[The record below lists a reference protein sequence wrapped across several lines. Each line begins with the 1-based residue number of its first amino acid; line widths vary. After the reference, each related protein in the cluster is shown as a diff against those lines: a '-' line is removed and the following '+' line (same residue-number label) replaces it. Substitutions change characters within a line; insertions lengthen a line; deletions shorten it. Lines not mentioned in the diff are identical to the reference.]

1 MKSSSINSVSIFLL
15 FGSLALN
22 HQIFSDTNL
31 WINSLKNKN
40 FLRFDYHTI
49 NNLLHKAKFEAAEK
63 YGDKL
68 YKFLV
73 TEDSHLKLDDY
84 IKIECIDDVPT
95 EFVKDSL
102 FIVYFHTDDDYS
114 YTLKKIKDNGGI
126 FYSLPYWSG
135 KTRYLWT
142 DKYAMQAVDNTFSF
156 GSKIS
161 HPNVDVHEIICMC
174 LNTTKNLPGD
184 YVEIG
189 VYMGGSALTALGYM
203 HYAGINRKSYFLDTF
218 NGMTYQEAQESF
230 DVLWKDTHVL
240 WGVPDTMRHVE
251 GLLQTTNQNFELIE
265 SNICRDC
272 LPESIKHI
280 AVCNIDVDLY
290 DATRAALE
298 KVAPLI
304 VKSGIIICE
313 DPTSTPPLAGALLA
327 MEEFL
332 ETEMGKKFMKILAGG
347 QYLLIKIEE

>member
-1 MKSSSINSVSIFLL
+1 MTSLHIKRFFFVLFIFSINQT
-15 FGSLALN
+15 LN
-22 HQIFSDTNL
+22 ANQH
-31 WINSLKNKN
+31 WVNSLNKKTI
-40 FLRFDYHTI
+40 LRFDYHTI
-49 NNLLHKAKFEAAEK
+49 NNLLLAAKLESAEL
-63 YGDKL
+63 YGTKK

-73 TEDSHLKLDDY
+73 TDDENLKLADFTAISSIDQIDSEM
-84 IKIECIDDVPT
+84 IKE
-95 EFVKDSL
+95 SL
-102 FIVYFHTDDDYS
+102 FIVFFHTDDDYC
-114 YTLKKIKDNGGI
+114 TQLKKINDGKGI

-142 DKYAMQAVDNTFSF
+142 DKNAVRAIDNAFSF

-161 HPNVDVHEIICMC
+161 HQNIDVHEIICLC

-189 VYMGGSALTALGYM
+189 VYMGGSALTALSYM
-203 HYAGINRKSYFLDTF
+203 NYAGINRKSYFLDTF
-218 NGMTYQEAQESF
+218 NGMTYQEAQESS

-327 MEEFL
+327 MEEFW